1 MNRWLVTLV
10 LTWPYWAW
18 GQLFEER
25 PRYTGPIASATI
37 TYYGLIGATIIDGQG
52 NRQQLSTGYGKL
64 GKTTKL
70 VFDDHA
76 RMTHRTLL
84 LRKLVV
90 TDEVFR
96 YDTIGGA
103 IITHID
109 HLKHPFLSGS
119 STMDLVRNGAH
130 HPVEWT
136 GRNGECSMP
145 NVPKEER
152 QYDATYVDGR
162 LNSFRRLWVA
172 YNGDTLRHTLL
183 SMDHDSIGRLVLVEE
198 KTCGHYTYFDEG
210 DSGAP
215 GERITIKP
223 EDPILVTTWAY
234 GYGDSDRPETMQIRY
249 LGKEYLRSQ
258 RSKAMTLEFKYD
270 ALGNWTSIFER
281 GENGR
286 PMIKERQKIK
296 YRRISV
302 APSRH

>member
-1 MNRWLVTLV
+1 MNRWLVPL
-10 LTWPYWAW
+10 LLSWPQWAL

-25 PRYTGPIASATI
+25 PPYVGPIASVTI
-37 TYYGLIGATIIDGQG
+37 TYFGRIGATIIDGQG

-70 VFDDHA
+70 AFDDHA

-84 LRKLVV
+84 LWKQVV
-90 TDEVFR
+90 TDEVFH
-96 YDTIGGA
+96 YDTIEGT
-103 IITHID
+103 IITRID

-119 STMDLVRNGAH
+119 STVALVQNGSH
-130 HPVEWT
+130 DPVEWT
-136 GRNGECSMP
+136 GRNGECTMP

-172 YNGDTLRHTLL
+172 YNGDTLRHTHL
-183 SMDHDSIGRLVLVEE
+183 SMNYDSIGRLVLVEE
-198 KTCGHYTYFDEG
+198 KTCGQYTYFNEG

-215 GERITIKP
+215 GERITIKH

-234 GYGDSDRPETMQIRY
+234 AYGDSDRPETMEIRY
-249 LGKEYLRSQ
+249 LGKEYLHSQ

-270 ALGNWTSIFER
+270 DQGNWTSIFER
-281 GENGR
+281 GDNGR
-286 PMIKERQKIK
+286 PLIKERQKIK

-302 APSRH
+302 ASSRP